1 VEQQVAV
8 VAVALAERVLMQDPQ
23 TARARLGERDY
34 RTLFLE
40 RLLHMRREAPEV
52 RVTVPLTER
61 LVQRTEVM
69 VVKVEMVIQL
79 QMVETEGR
87 VS

>member
-1 VEQQVAV
+1 MAAV
-8 VAVALAERVLMQDPQ
+8 VVELVEWVLLQDPQ

-40 RLLHMRREAPEV
+40 RLLHMRREAPEA
-52 RVTVPLTER
+52 RVTVALTER

-69 VVKVEMVIQL
+69 VVKAVTALQL
-79 QMVETEGR
+79 QMVETEDR

>member
-1 VEQQVAV
+1 MEQQVAV
-8 VAVALAERVLMQDPQ
+8 AVVALAEWVLMQDPQ
-23 TARARLGERDY
+23 TARVRLVELDY

-52 RVTVPLTER
+52 RVMAALTER
-61 LVQRTEVM
+61 LVQLTEVM
-69 VVKVEMVIQL
+69 VVKAVMVIQL
-79 QMVETEGR
+79 QMVETAGR

>member
-1 VEQQVAV
+1 VAAV
-8 VAVALAERVLMQDPQ
+8 VAALAERVLLQDPQ
-23 TARARLGERDY
+23 TARARLGEQDY

-40 RLLHMRREAPEV
+40 RLLHMRREAPEA

-61 LVQRTEVM
+61 LVQLTEVM
-69 VVKVEMVIQL
+69 VGKAVMVIQL

>member
-1 VEQQVAV
+1 VEQQVVVAV
-8 VAVALAERVLMQDPQ
+8 VALVEWALLQDPQ

-40 RLLHMRREAPEV
+40 RLLHMQREAPEA
-52 RVTVPLTER
+52 RVTVALTER

-69 VVKVEMVIQL
+69 ADKAVMVIQL
-79 QMVETEGR
+79 QMAETEGL